1 MDNSFVFFKKGQD
14 SKLPELWFLSCSN
27 CSRPFRKLCWYLI
40 YCGFFF
46 LLLLSSAVLEPDDC
60 PNKDP
65 CKAFSFYW
73 ACRATIQYCIVPAE
87 VAALCKKGMLFSG
100 HVSDA
105 PVLLVGRVLCLSPF
119 ASPNPKPPRPPCL
132 EQVRV
137 GYLDL
142 ALLTGKWCQHI
153 SARFSKRGIRPTVD
167 KLPYV
172 KVGWHSRK
180 LRDGS
185 ILQGQEICL
194 LGPSAPCKQPWLL
207 PFSVVLHLLNT
218 LILVGITWQNE
229 LPLFFGLDLIQIER
243 ETVNFHVGCA
253 HLVFQFAGWTE
264 KSEKKCKGDLRR
276 FFPPHFLSGM
286 KKGKIETNKS
296 SNTKMKC

>member
-14 SKLPELWFLSCSN
+14 SKLPELWFLSYSN
-27 CSRPFRKLCWYLI
+27 CSRPFRKLIPNLLWV
-40 YCGFFF
+40 F
-46 LLLLSSAVLEPDDC
+46 LLLSSAVLEPDDC

-87 VAALCKKGMLFSG
+87 VVALCKKGMLFSG

-119 ASPNPKPPRPPCL
+119 ASPNPKTPRPPCL

-142 ALLTGKWCQHI
+142 ALLTDKWCQHI
-153 SARFSKRGIRPTVD
+153 SVRFWKCGIRPTVY

-180 LRDGS
+180 LVDGN
-185 ILQGQEICL
+185 
-194 LGPSAPCKQPWLL
+194 
-207 PFSVVLHLLNT
+207 VL
-218 LILVGITWQNE
+218 
-229 LPLFFGLDLIQIER
+229 
-243 ETVNFHVGCA
+243 
-253 HLVFQFAGWTE
+253 
-264 KSEKKCKGDLRR
+264 
-276 FFPPHFLSGM
+276 
-286 KKGKIETNKS
+286 
-296 SNTKMKC
+296 

>member
-1 MDNSFVFFKKGQD
+1 MTVPTKILVRPFHFIELAEQLSSTVLSLQKWQHSAKKGCCFQVTWVMLQCCWWGECCV
-14 SKLPELWFLSCSN
+14 SPHLLP
-27 CSRPFRKLCWYLI
+27 P
-40 YCGFFF
+40 
-46 LLLLSSAVLEPDDC
+46 
-60 PNKDP
+60 
-65 CKAFSFYW
+65 
-73 ACRATIQYCIVPAE
+73 T
-87 VAALCKKGMLFSG
+87 
-100 HVSDA
+100 
-105 PVLLVGRVLCLSPF
+105 
-119 ASPNPKPPRPPCL
+119 PNPPWPPCL

-243 ETVNFHVGCA
+243 EAVNFHVGCA